1 MSEHPNKTSGGLLSP
16 DSPLM
21 SGLARL
27 TVILVVGF
35 LWTLTSLPIVTIGA
49 SSSAVYYVFLKTLRG
64 EEENYWKDYF
74 RAFCRD
80 FKQATIVWL
89 LLLAV
94 GCVFAFS
101 AYYYQRLNADAPQWL
116 GYVFVALL
124 VMILVV
130 MIYVFP
136 IISRFSN
143 TVRNIFL
150 MAVMLPVKNLKWTV
164 ALVLMAAAVALIC
177 FYFTP
182 LIFFGYGLFAYGA
195 SLIFVKVFKPLEAAI
210 EERTDSDHSAEA
222 PSA

>member
-1 MSEHPNKTSGGLLSP
+1 MSEQPNKTSGGLLSP

-35 LWTLTSLPIVTIGA
+35 LWTLTSLPIITVGA

-101 AYYYQRLNADAPQWL
+101 AYYYQQLNANAPQWL
-116 GYVFVALL
+116 SLVFGALL
-124 VMILVV
+124 VMLLSVL
-130 MIYVFP
+130 IYIFP
-136 IISRFSN
+136 LISRFSN
-143 TVRNIFL
+143 TLRNIFL

-182 LIFFGYGLFAYGA
+182 LIFFGYGLFAYVA
-195 SLIFVKVFKPLEAAI
+195 SLIFVKIFKPLEAAI
-210 EERTDSDHSAEA
+210 EERTDSDHSAEV

>member
-1 MSEHPNKTSGGLLSP
+1 MSEQPNKTSGGLLSP

-35 LWTLTSLPIVTIGA
+35 LWTLTSLPIITVGA

-64 EEENYWKDYF
+64 EEGSYWKDYF

-101 AYYYQRLNADAPQWL
+101 AYYYQQLNANAPQWL
-116 GYVFVALL
+116 SLVFGALL
-124 VMILVV
+124 VMLLSVL
-130 MIYVFP
+130 IYIFP
-136 IISRFSN
+136 LISRFSN
-143 TVRNIFL
+143 TLRNIFL

-182 LIFFGYGLFAYGA
+182 LIFFGYGLFAYVA
-195 SLIFVKVFKPLEAAI
+195 SLIFVKIFKPLEAAI
-210 EERTDSDHSAEA
+210 EERTDSDHSAEV

>member
-1 MSEHPNKTSGGLLSP
+1 MSEQPNKQSGGLLSP

-49 SSSAVYYVFLKTLRG
+49 SSSAAFYVYMKTLRG
-64 EEENYWKDYF
+64 EEEHYWKDYF

-80 FKQATIVWL
+80 FRQATVVWL

-101 AYYYQRLNADAPQWL
+101 AYYYQQLNADAPQWL
-116 GYVFVALL
+116 GLVFGALL
-124 VMILVV
+124 VMLLSV

-136 IISRFSN
+136 VISRFSN
-143 TVRNIFL
+143 TLRNIFL

-164 ALVLMAAAVALIC
+164 ALLLMAAAVALVC
-177 FYFTP
+177 FYFSP
-182 LIFFGYGLFAYGA
+182 LIFFGFGLFAYGA
-195 SLIFVKVFKPLEAAI
+195 SIIFIRIFKPLEEAI
-210 EERTDSDHSAEA
+210 EEKTNPDHSAEA